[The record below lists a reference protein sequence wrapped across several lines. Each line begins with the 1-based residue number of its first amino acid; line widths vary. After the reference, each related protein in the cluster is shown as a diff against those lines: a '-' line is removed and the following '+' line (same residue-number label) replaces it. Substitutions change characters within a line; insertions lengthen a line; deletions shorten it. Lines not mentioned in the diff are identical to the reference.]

1 MAKGV
6 GTVETQFLTFGS
18 ADDPF
23 VTADGSALP
32 SVTLAYETYG
42 QLNAD
47 RSNAILLFHAL
58 SGSQHA
64 AGTNQAVPGTD
75 HRWTEEM
82 HLGWWDSFIGPG
94 RALDTGKYFI
104 ICANYLGGCYGS
116 TGPCSIDPATQNPY
130 GGNFPRVTV
139 RDIVRSQL
147 PLLEKLGIEKL
158 HAVVGTSLGG
168 MMSLDLAVHWPE
180 RVTNVI
186 TIGTGLRSHG
196 LQQMHNLE
204 QIIAITRDPDFRG
217 GDYYGTPGPLH
228 GLALARMISHKTF
241 LYADVI
247 EERARVDIVQPET
260 DLPWYEISSVL
271 ESYMLY
277 QGQKFVKRF
286 DPNSYL
292 RIIDAWQQFD
302 LYKEPALPRLHHRQ
316 RLLLLS
322 RLSDRDLLR
331 AEKSR
336 CLAPA
341 PHRPFGERPRQL
353 SPRAEA
359 LHPALGLRAKPLR
372 DSLQRLRPPGD
383 ESNNGRRRHR
393 RQIVCCSARVF
404 RTNLTTNRIAAKTNP
419 QASPTHIPAAPWP
432 RPKASQLP
440 SGSAMN
446 Q

>member
-1 MAKGV
+1 MSKGV
-6 GTVETQFLTFGS
+6 GEVETQFLTYGS
-18 ADDPF
+18 ADEPF
-23 VTADGSALP
+23 VTASGESLP
-32 SVTLAYETYG
+32 GVTIAYETYG
-42 QLNAD
+42 ELNAD

-64 AGTNQAVPGTD
+64 AGINKAVLGTD

-82 HLGWWDSFIGPG
+82 HAGWWDGFIGPG
-94 RALDTGKYFI
+94 CALDTKKYFV

-116 TGPCSIDPATQNPY
+116 TGPASINPATKKPW
-130 GGNFPRVTV
+130 GGKFPRVTV

-147 PLLEKLGIEKL
+147 PLLDHFGIEKL

-168 MMSLDLAVHWPE
+168 MMALDLAVHEPD
-180 RVTNVI
+180 RVANVI

-217 GDYYGTPGPLH
+217 GDYYGTAGPVH

-260 DLPWYEISSVL
+260 DLPWYKISSSL

-286 DPNSYL
+286 DANTYL

-302 LYKEPALPRLHHRQ
+302 LYEDARKAGWQPLFQRCKDQHYLVFTIDSDCCFYPDYQSEICAELKKAGVSHLRLTVHSEKGHDSFLLEPKLFTPHLVYALSH
-316 RLLLLS
+316 
-322 RLSDRDLLR
+322 
-331 AEKSR
+331 
-336 CLAPA
+336 
-341 PHRPFGERPRQL
+341 
-353 SPRAEA
+353 
-359 LHPALGLRAKPLR
+359 
-372 DSLQRLRPPGD
+372 
-383 ESNNGRRRHR
+383 
-393 RQIVCCSARVF
+393 
-404 RTNLTTNRIAAKTNP
+404 
-419 QASPTHIPAAPWP
+419 
-432 RPKASQLP
+432 
-440 SGSAMN
+440 
-446 Q
+446 

>member
-1 MAKGV
+1 MSKGV
-6 GTVETQFLTFGS
+6 GEVETQFLTYGS

-23 VTADGSALP
+23 VTASGESLP
-32 SVTLAYETYG
+32 GVTIAYEAYG
-42 QLNAD
+42 ELNAD

-64 AGTNQAVPGTD
+64 AGTNKAVPGTD

-82 HLGWWDSFIGPG
+82 YAGWWDGFIGPG
-94 RALDTGKYFI
+94 RALDTKKYFI

-116 TGPCSIDPATQNPY
+116 TGPASINPATGKPW
-130 GGNFPRVTV
+130 GGKFPRINV

-147 PLLEKLGIEKL
+147 PLLDRFGIEKL

-168 MMSLDLAVHWPE
+168 MMALDLAVHEPD
-180 RVTNVI
+180 RVANVI

-217 GDYYGTPGPLH
+217 GDYYGTAGPVH

-241 LYADVI
+241 LWADVI

-260 DLPWYEISSVL
+260 DLPWYKISSSL

-286 DPNSYL
+286 DANTYL

-302 LYKEPALPRLHHRQ
+302 LYEDANKAGWQPLFGRCKDQHYLVFTIDSDCCFYPDYQSEICAELKKAGVSHLRLTVHSEKGHDSFLLEPKLFTPHLVYALSH
-316 RLLLLS
+316 
-322 RLSDRDLLR
+322 
-331 AEKSR
+331 
-336 CLAPA
+336 
-341 PHRPFGERPRQL
+341 
-353 SPRAEA
+353 
-359 LHPALGLRAKPLR
+359 
-372 DSLQRLRPPGD
+372 
-383 ESNNGRRRHR
+383 
-393 RQIVCCSARVF
+393 
-404 RTNLTTNRIAAKTNP
+404 
-419 QASPTHIPAAPWP
+419 
-432 RPKASQLP
+432 
-440 SGSAMN
+440 
-446 Q
+446 